1 MASFDVPADLSF
13 NRGLI
18 ADPEAFA
25 RDAGATSCLFLCGER
40 FAEME
45 GGMSFA
51 QVQAAVAESENIVA
65 DPPHAFDID
74 VARELMAAID
84 RLSRP
89 RAAFRSA

>member
-1 MASFDVPADLSF
+1 
-13 NRGLI
+13 
-18 ADPEAFA
+18 
-25 RDAGATSCLFLCGER
+25 
-40 FAEME
+40 
-45 GGMSFA
+45 MSFA